1 MTKFGSSR
9 SCSKTIVA
17 MFSFSPTEK
26 RAGTLY
32 SRTLMTSID
41 FVTFPGSRVAAD
53 QPNPRIHPARRRWVS
68 AGPDC
73 PCLPWARRRRAVC
86 EAVVMHSIQIADETF
101 VAADGARVGAAVAD
115 RASWRRWWPDLR
127 LQVVED
133 RGDKGI
139 RWSVTGALTGTM
151 EVWLEPLKEG
161 LDGVVLHYF
170 LHAEPTGVAAWQL
183 AKLNLAKMTHRRR
196 VAGKKMAF
204 EVKTTLERSRPVG
217 VSPVV

>member
-1 MTKFGSSR
+1 M
-9 SCSKTIVA
+9 
-17 MFSFSPTEK
+17 M
-26 RAGTLY
+26 
-32 SRTLMTSID
+32 
-41 FVTFPGSRVAAD
+41 
-53 QPNPRIHPARRRWVS
+53 
-68 AGPDC
+68 
-73 PCLPWARRRRAVC
+73 C
-86 EAVVMHSIQIADETF
+86 EADTMHSIQVADQTY
-101 VAADGARVGAAVAD
+101 VAADGALVGAAVAD
-115 RASWRRWWPDLR
+115 QSGWRRWWPDLR

-133 RGDKGI
+133 RAEKGM
-139 RWSVTGALTGTM
+139 RWTVTGAVTGTM
-151 EVWLEPLKEG
+151 EIWLEPS